1 METVSKFDTNTG
13 IFKDFIEGIDY
24 VFVPIGGGGLAS
36 GVGLYIKH
44 ASPSTKVI
52 GVEPEG
58 AASMKAAFAEGHPVT
73 LENIDTFV
81 DGAAVARAGNIT
93 CKVCRE
99 VLDDIVTVSDAGVC
113 RSLLE
118 LYNAKGIVLELCK
131 DMIAGKNVCCIISGG
146 NNDVAR
152 IQDIQRRAQI

>member
-1 METVSKFDTNTG
+1 
-13 IFKDFIEGIDY
+13 
-24 VFVPIGGGGLAS
+24 
-36 GVGLYIKH
+36 
-44 ASPSTKVI
+44 
-52 GVEPEG
+52 
-58 AASMKAAFAEGHPVT
+58 MKAAFAEGHPVT

-99 VLDDIVTVSDAGVC
+99 VLDDIVTVSDAEVC

-118 LYNAKGIVLELCK
+118 LYNAKGIVLEPAGAPSVAALELCK